1 MGFNHFAAAE
11 WLLRRNPGWNRVVFI
26 LSNGRHPDPTKP
38 DAEAAPEERLE
49 LLRRAIADVVAQDR
63 SHLARLA
70 ARAGESLRIGSDTL
84 LIWTR
89 EFAFSRAVPTAET
102 VSALRAAHPG
112 DAAAINWFAGSDL
125 IARMADS
132 RIFSDDDLTHL
143 AGQCHY
149 AIMEREGYPLNDALR
164 ALSTTR
170 GITIAHQ
177 QFRARELPSWLEP
190 FLALS
195 STLIRHAAEAGDPLG
210 AMLPEGGAEKIRADG
225 LYRPGRPAAQLVDG
239 AGSVLGERS
248 ALQLEL
254 ERLGEAL
261 EREAAALSDHL
272 ARLHEQG
279 EPHTLSLVE
288 ATVGG
293 LLTMAFAGRSG
304 ASRYFRQSRFA
315 YDEQAKR
322 SVLGTADGA
331 MPSAVSDEMVLALAR
346 GMRGQGSTDFALAES
361 GMAGPPDGKRRSF
374 KNGLFHLALI
384 TPKGEHTDHAQFNPF
399 LTRKEHQH
407 LFAIHALA
415 RVREWLGA

>member
-1 MGFNHFAAAE
+1 MSDDIILNLPFESTLFFPVSGNPVGFNHFAAAE
-11 WLLRRNPGWNRVVFI
+11 WLLRQNPGWNRVVFV

-49 LLRRAIADVVAQDR
+49 LLRRAIADVAEQDR

-70 ARAGESLRIGSDTL
+70 ARAGESLHIGADTL

-143 AGQCHY
+143 VGQCHY
-149 AIMEREGYPLNDALR
+149 AIMEREGYPLNDALH
-164 ALSTTR
+164 ALSATR
-170 GITIAHQ
+170 GITLKHQ
-177 QFRARELPSWLEP
+177 KFQAQHLPSWLEP

-210 AMLPEGGAEKIRADG
+210 AMLPEGGAEKIRTEG
-225 LYRPGRPAAQLVDG
+225 LYRPGRPAAQLVDRG
-239 AGSVLGERS
+239 GKVLRERS
-248 ALQLEL
+248 PLQLEL

-261 EREAAALSDHL
+261 EREAAPLCDHL

-322 SVLGTADGA
+322 SLLGAEGGA
-331 MPSAVSDEMVLALAR
+331 MPSAVSDEMVLAGDRA
-346 GMRGQGSTDFALAES
+346 
-361 GMAGPPDGKRRSF
+361 
-374 KNGLFHLALI
+374 
-384 TPKGEHTDHAQFNPF
+384 
-399 LTRKEHQH
+399 
-407 LFAIHALA
+407 
-415 RVREWLGA
+415 